1 MLDVSRKLY
10 TCLQEY
16 PVLELTK
23 ALYLQMTHAC
33 QIKTALHLFTML

>member
-1 MLDVSRKLY
+1 MLDVSKKLY

-23 ALYLQMTHAC
+23 ALYLQMTYAC
-33 QIKTALHLFTML
+33 HIKTALHLFTML